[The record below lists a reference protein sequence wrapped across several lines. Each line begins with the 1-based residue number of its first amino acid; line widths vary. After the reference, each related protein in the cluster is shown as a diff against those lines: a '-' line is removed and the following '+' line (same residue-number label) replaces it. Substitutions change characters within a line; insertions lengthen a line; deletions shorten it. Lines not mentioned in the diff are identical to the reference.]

1 MTRKEFYLKS
11 IISMAGNKAFA
22 VVPRALDVDAI
33 AQSATSLVCMV
44 DEEWPEAFDEEPADD
59 FVRIA
64 REEIGRAIEDC
75 TETLRTINDIR
86 AKLWKD

>member
-1 MTRKEFYLKS
+1 MTRKEFYLRS
-11 IISMAGNKAFA
+11 IIAMAGNKAFA
-22 VVPRALDVDAI
+22 VVPRALDVEAI
-33 AQSATSLVCMV
+33 TKSAAQLLKAV
-44 DEEWPEAFDEEPADD
+44 DEEWPEAFNEEPADD